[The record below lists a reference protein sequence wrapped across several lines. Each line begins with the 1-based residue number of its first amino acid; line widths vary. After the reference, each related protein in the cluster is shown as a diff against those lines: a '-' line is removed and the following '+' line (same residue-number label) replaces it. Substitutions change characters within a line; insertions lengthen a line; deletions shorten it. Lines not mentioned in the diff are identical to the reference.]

1 MSIPFVC
8 GAYDSRETVG
18 VGGDCPV
25 CFRGGSLELER
36 AYSRA
41 CFCFL
46 PLCMLGSPS
55 YTSTCVACGSRMPAA
70 VMVAQPGFVSLVP
83 TPWSAAAGSMPLWRA
98 PERAPSATA
107 APLSSSAQPPA
118 GGDPAEAAPP
128 KGKH

>member
-1 MSIPFVC
+1 MSFPLVC
-8 GAYDSRETVG
+8 GAYDNRETVG

-46 PLCMLGSPS
+46 PLFMLGTPS

-70 VMVAQPGFVSLVP
+70 VITAQPGFVSLVP
-83 TPWSAAAGSMPLWRA
+83 TPWSVAAGPAPLWRA
-98 PERAPSATA
+98 PEPAAVS
-107 APLSSSAQPPA
+107 APLSSSSQPPA
-118 GGDPAEAAPP
+118 GGDAAEATPLR
-128 KGKH
+128 GKH